1 MSKLEDE
8 MSKKK
13 EEDVRFG
20 KFGTVSFTQTTR
32 VNDFIDHLENGKVM
46 YTHCN
51 TCGADFFPPRADCAG
66 CLSSDMQW
74 CEVAGTG
81 KLVSYS
87 QLEFAPVGFDADL
100 PYSIAMLD
108 YGNYQVFGRLDNNLD
123 MARVKIGMPMVTV
136 VNKLPNGRL
145 NFVFKI
151 AG

>member
-1 MSKLEDE
+1 
-8 MSKKK
+8 MSKKN
-13 EEDVRFG
+13 EDVRFG
-20 KFGTVSFTQTTR
+20 KFGTVSFTRTTR

-66 CLSSDMQW
+66 CMSSDMQW
-74 CEVAGTG
+74 REVTGTG

-100 PYSIAMLD
+100 PYSIALLD
-108 YGNYQVFGRLDNNLD
+108 YGDFQVFGRLDSDVDL
-123 MARVKIGMPMVTV
+123 AEVKVGMPMTTV
-136 VNKLPNGRL
+136 VNELPNGQL

-151 AG
+151 AE

>member
-1 MSKLEDE
+1 

-13 EEDVRFG
+13 EDVRFG

-66 CLSSDMQW
+66 CLSSDMEW
-74 CEVAGTG
+74 REVSGTG

-87 QLEFAPVGFDADL
+87 QLEYAPVGFDADL
-100 PYSIAMLD
+100 PYSIALLD
-108 YGNYQVFGRLDNNLD
+108 YGNFQVFGRLDRDLD
-123 MARVKIGMPMVTV
+123 LATVRIGMPMTTV
-136 VNKLPNGRL
+136 VNKLPNGQL

-151 AG
+151 RE

>member
-1 MSKLEDE
+1 MS
-8 MSKKK
+8 SKKQ
-13 EEDVRFG
+13 DVRFG

-32 VNDFIDHLENGKVM
+32 VNDFIDHLEKGKVM

-66 CLSSDMQW
+66 CLSSEMAW
-74 CEVAGTG
+74 REVSGTG

-87 QLEFAPVGFDADL
+87 RLKYAPMGFDADL

-108 YGNYQVFGRLDNNLD
+108 YGDYQVFGRLGGDVDL
-123 MARVKIGMPMVTV
+123 AEVEIGMAMTTV
-136 VNKLPNGRL
+136 VNELPNGQL

-151 AG
+151 PE